1 MRLPLP
7 KLASALVIALVALAP
22 LSLGTMAAGCGGA
35 RNYTIRGSQRDPGAD
50 GQLQVERIDGGN
62 HLLTFTGRNMTPP
75 DRLGSG
81 FTRYVLWVRTASAP
95 ATMEANL
102 QYEPGSRSG
111 RATATTPH
119 QRFTVMVTAE
129 RAAES
134 STPSDAVVF
143 QQQVQ

>member
-1 MRLPLP
+1 MRQ
-7 KLASALVIALVALAP
+7 ARALAIMIVSMLALALP
-22 LSLGTMAAGCGGA
+22 AGCGGA
-35 RNYTIRGSQRDPGAD
+35 RSFAIRGSQRDPGAD

-81 FTRYVLWVRTASAP
+81 FTRYVLWVRTGSAP

-102 QYEPGSRSG
+102 QYDPNARTG
-111 RATATTPH
+111 RGTATTPH
-119 QRFTVMVTAE
+119 QRFTVLVTAE
-129 RAAES
+129 RAAETA
-134 STPSDAVVF
+134 TPSEAVVF

>member
-1 MRLPLP
+1 MRLHLP
-7 KLASALVIALVALAP
+7 KLASALAIALVALAP
-22 LSLGTMAAGCGGA
+22 LAAGCGGA
-35 RNYTIRGSQRDPGAD
+35 RNYTLRGQQRDPGAD

-75 DRLGSG
+75 DRLGTG

-95 ATMEANL
+95 AQMEANL
-102 QYEPGSRSG
+102 QYDPSSRSG

-119 QRFTVMVTAE
+119 QRFTVMITAE
-129 RAAES
+129 RAAET
-134 STPSDAVVF
+134 STPSDAIVF

>member
-1 MRLPLP
+1 MLARRLVV
-7 KLASALVIALVALAP
+7 LALAALVALAP
-22 LSLGTMAAGCGGA
+22 LVAGCGGA

-81 FTRYVLWVRTASAP
+81 FTRYVLWVRTGQSP

-102 QYEPGSRSG
+102 AYQPDSRSG

-119 QRFTVMVTAE
+119 QRFTVTVTAE
-129 RAAES
+129 RATDTA
-134 STPSDAVVF
+134 TPSDTVVF
-143 QQQVQ
+143 SQNVQ